1 MNLLKLKH
9 FLTNNEFT
17 ISKYRTIVSSV
28 ALSSLLFI
36 GLNVQAEEVDTS
48 KDSGETKT
56 ETSVE
61 GKNMQEE
68 TKAEQVDDIELEKES
83 AVSQISAL
91 EYLDAATREDYVST
105 VMNGQ
110 DLETIQAI
118 LSQAT
123 AENDYLLQEY
133 EKEQAEAKEAEEAKL
148 KEEQAARDKAAKEE
162 AARQQAEAEKKAAAE
177 KEAAEKEAQA
187 NKEKEAEEEAE
198 KPKEDKESE
207 KTEDESKEATDSKE
221 DTTKEDK
228 EKNNK
233 STDDVESDETDE
245 SSKENDEVTEET
257 PEKDENKEPVERDQ
271 VQEEKEE
278 VELPEEDTPKE
289 NDYQEEVQEETEV
302 VEPKENIPQ
311 NEDNQVENTPIEA
324 EPEPEVE
331 IEPPVQNKDV
341 KTKVSDAF
349 DNASNT
355 QELEKQLTDVVNQT
369 FYLRDNQAFMKTL
382 KVNIEDLSPE
392 EFTYMILKQAS
403 ENKEKNNTVVM
414 RSEDL
419 QQDLSQKEVALPKD
433 VDSAKALARER
444 LNLLFFLSDEQKS
457 AYVNAI
463 DSANSVGHLE
473 AVLKEAN
480 QVNDNFVPEDVVYGT
495 YPSTDTKSMMYQASE
510 KNYTFQDMSM
520 EIPSLNE
527 IQGLNYIPFE
537 LYTKVTSNF
546 ESEDYQVKI
555 QIDERIA
562 QHIMGVTSQPFNQ
575 STTRPYKRQIDDLG
589 QPTNIWSVSYYES
602 SYGLFSLSHEETDM
616 KSTNGMI
623 MLEETIGEIMSH
635 YDDLESNPF
644 KMTLAVENSQKNAL
658 IDSTI
663 HHQNI

>member
-1 MNLLKLKH
+1 MKLKH
-9 FLTNNEFT
+9 FLTNNNLT
-17 ISKYRTIVSSV
+17 INKYKTIVSTV
-28 ALSSLLFI
+28 VLSSLLFI
-36 GLNVQAEEVDTS
+36 GLNVHAEEVDTS
-48 KDSGETKT
+48 KDSEQTKTENTVEDKQTKEETKT
-56 ETSVE
+56 E
-61 GKNMQEE
+61 Q
-68 TKAEQVDDIELEKES
+68 IEDLEVEKES
-83 AVSQISAL
+83 VASQISAL
-91 EYLDAATREDYVST
+91 EYLDAATRDDYIST

-133 EKEQAEAKEAEEAKL
+133 EKEQAEAKAAEEARL
-148 KEEQAARDKAAKEE
+148 KEEEVARDKAAKEE
-162 AARQQAEAEKKAAAE
+162 AARQKAEAEKKAAAE
-177 KEAAEKEAQA
+177 KEAAEKEAQ
-187 NKEKEAEEEAE
+187 EEAE
-198 KPKEDKESE
+198 KPKEDKEDKKTE
-207 KTEDESKEATDSKE
+207 KTEDESKESTDSKE

-228 EKNNK
+228 EKNDK

-245 SSKENDEVTEET
+245 TSKENDEVTEET
-257 PEKDENKEPVERDQ
+257 LQKDENKEPVEKDQ
-271 VQEEKEE
+271 VQEDKESKEE
-278 VELPEEDTPKE
+278 VEVPEEDTQKE
-289 NDYQEEVQEETEV
+289 NEYQEEVQEPTEV
-302 VEPKENIPQ
+302 VEPKENVPQ
-311 NEDNQVENTPIEA
+311 NEDNQVDNTPV
-324 EPEPEVE
+324 EPEVE
-331 IEPPVQNKDV
+331 VEPPVQNKDV
-341 KTKVSDAF
+341 KTKVNDAYN
-349 DNASNT
+349 NASNT
-355 QELEKQLTDVVNQT
+355 QELKKQLTDVVNQT
-369 FYLRDNQAFMKTL
+369 FYLRDNQAFMKSL

-403 ENKEKNNTVVM
+403 ENRERNNTVIM

-419 QQDLSQKEVALPKD
+419 QQDVSQNTNALPKD
-433 VDSAKALARER
+433 LDGAKALARER

-457 AYVNAI
+457 AYVIAI
-463 DSANSVGHLE
+463 DSANSVGHIE

-495 YPSTDTKSMMYQASE
+495 YPSTEKKSMMYQASE

-520 EIPSLNE
+520 EIPSLDE

-575 STTRPYKRQIDDLG
+575 STTRPYKRQFDDLG
-589 QPTNIWSVSYYES
+589 QTTNIWSVAYYES
-602 SYGLFSLSHEETDM
+602 SYGLFSLSYEETDM

-635 YDDLESNPF
+635 YDDLDSNPF
-644 KMTLAVENSQKNAL
+644 KMTLAVENSQKHTL

-663 HHQNI
+663 HHQSI